1 MGPNLTH
8 VGSRRDAA
16 SLKQKI
22 TDPASSVAKG
32 FENFAGV
39 MPKNFGTMMSP
50 AQLDALVNF
59 LASHK

>member
-8 VGSRRDAA
+8 VGARRDAA
-16 SLKQKI
+16 SLTKKI
-22 TDPASSVAKG
+22 TDPASDTTKG

-39 MPKNFGTMMSP
+39 MPKNFGTMMSS
-50 AQLDALVNF
+50 AQLQALANF